1 MHSERYGEASK
12 KKEHGEDSSDADY
25 DYGIAMERPHHPIN
39 TSVNKPDPDTV
50 QGSSTTSTSS
60 YDTAATHRDPH
71 EPQPTHAEKP
81 TLREK
86 VLRNANQHTLKRKFR
101 ELSEDDRVGHPRHSR
116 SAVDQQEDHQS
127 RNGSLVPF
135 SPRKSRVE
143 ISPHPEDHNVRV
155 KTEPPEEIDDNDLWA
170 QHLDVDFTNGF
181 EEVFRGGVLY
191 RESTQALY
199 KQPTPS
205 IGLDVPPP
213 DEGWGDLEDIES
225 LQDQTRDDD
234 HGRNESPD
242 LAALAPDTQAL
253 FRDRT
258 QSPDLVVP
266 DPDDANDSLRP
277 SSPLE
282 IPRLHQ
288 DAESVASTAE
298 LSAQADA
305 WIDSFV
311 AQGFAVDTVLAV
323 FKSTSHDSELT
334 EKVLEHLRKKEEQ
347 SGQADYDELPHDWQG
362 VWTAS
367 DDEDLSST
375 DARKINRLQVK
386 HGAEALNNRWE
397 FLDFLDRL

>member
-1 MHSERYGEASK
+1 
-12 KKEHGEDSSDADY
+12 
-25 DYGIAMERPHHPIN
+25 MERLHHPIN
-39 TSVNKPDPDTV
+39 APVNTHIPDTV

-60 YDTAATHRDPH
+60 YDTAATHRESH
-71 EPQPTHAEKP
+71 EPQLTHAERS

-101 ELSEDDRVGHPRHSR
+101 ELSENERVGHPRHGR
-116 SAVDQQEDHQS
+116 PAVEKHKEHQS
-127 RNGSLVPF
+127 RNRTEVPF
-135 SPRKSRVE
+135 NTIKDRVE
-143 ISPHPEDHNVRV
+143 ISPFPEDHNVRV
-155 KTEPPEEIDDNDLWA
+155 KTEPPEEIDDNDLWSH
-170 QHLDVDFTNGF
+170 HLDGDFANGM
-181 EEVFRGGVLY
+181 EEVFMDGIRY

-205 IGLDVPPP
+205 IGLDIPPP
-213 DEGWGDLEDIES
+213 DEGWGDLEETES
-225 LQDQTRDDD
+225 LQVRTRDDD
-234 HGRNESPD
+234 HERNESPD
-242 LAALAPDTQAL
+242 LAALAALAPDTQAL

-258 QSPDLVVP
+258 QSPDLGIP

-277 SSPLE
+277 SSPPK

-288 DAESVASTAE
+288 DAESDTSTAE

-305 WIDSFV
+305 WIDSYV
-311 AQGFAVDTVLAV
+311 AQGFSVDTVLAA

-334 EKVLEHLRKKEEQ
+334 EKVLEHLRKQKEQ
-347 SGQADYDELPHDWQG
+347 SGQADHDELPHDWQG

-375 DARKINRLQVK
+375 DARQINRLQVK